1 MLHLQRTSKGLIRF
15 VLLLLIVQ
23 FVTPAFAQVV
33 TQDSRSNE
41 KLSLTSQHDSAIG
54 LAVFLKENS
63 EEKSEEDEKPLFTA
77 ELIDFSFLTEVL
89 TQSHTRGHWD
99 LGNQR
104 LITQPLFKIHCTYI
118 I

>member
-1 MLHLQRTSKGLIRF
+1 MLHLQRTSKVLIRF

-23 FVTPAFAQVV
+23 FVTPAFAPVATPDANNNQ
-33 TQDSRSNE
+33 
-41 KLSLTSQHDSAIG
+41 KLSLTSHHDSAIS

-63 EEKSEEDEKPLFTA
+63 EEKSEEDEKPVFTA

-89 TQSHTRGHWD
+89 TQSHSRGHWE

-104 LITQPLFKIHCTYI
+104 LITQPLFKIHCIYI